1 LLVYLNLL
9 GVKLM
14 AKKKQDR
21 LERKTPDII
30 DAYIKYQFNTEPGL
44 AYQRWVG
51 VSLLAACM
59 QRKCRLELGTL
70 CFYPN
75 MYIILVGPPGKA
87 RKGTAMGP
95 AKKHLASLQ
104 VTVAAEATTREALI
118 RRINEAVNTFN
129 DTTEVGHMNMQVHS
143 SLTVFSDELT
153 SFLGYNNKELMSNLA
168 DWFDCAD
175 KWIYD
180 TKGSGTDAIDNLWLN
195 ILGATTP
202 DLMQATMPMELMG
215 GGLAS
220 RMLFIYAEQ
229 KGKKVP
235 YPMLS
240 KEEEQLRKDVEH
252 DLESLIQMQG
262 KFLCDDDFLDV
273 YQEYYLNKPES
284 TPLKSRHLAYYWERR
299 EVHILK
305 LSMIM
310 SASRSNEMIIR
321 ACDFHKALEWLEDAE
336 KFMPCAFD
344 GMGHRKDA
352 PVVALVR
359 TLATHGEIRFNALSE
374 MLMADINPTDLKEM
388 IIQLSKQGHIK
399 VDKNAGLDWII
410 KAVNPAKDGGAK

>member
-1 LLVYLNLL
+1 MVQ
-9 GVKLM
+9 
-14 AKKKQDR
+14 KKKPKDR
-21 LERKTPDII
+21 LKRKTVDIL
-30 DAYIKYQFNTEPGL
+30 DAYIEYQNNTEPGL
-44 AYQRWVG
+44 LYKQWVG
-51 VSLLAACM
+51 ISLLAACM
-59 QRKCRLELGTL
+59 QRKCRLEMGTL

-75 MYIILVGPPGKA
+75 MYVILVGPPGRA

-95 AKKHLASLQ
+95 AKKHLANLQ

-129 DTTEVGHMNMQVHS
+129 DTNEIGHMNMQVHS

-175 KWIYD
+175 KWVYD

-202 DLMQATMPMELMG
+202 ELMQATMPMELMG
-215 GGLAS
+215 GGLSS
-220 RMLFIYAEQ
+220 RMLFIYASR

-235 YPMLS
+235 LPFLT
-240 KEEEQLRKDVEH
+240 KADEQLRKDVEH

-262 KFLCDDDFLDV
+262 KFVCGEDFLED
-273 YQEYYLNKPES
+273 YQNYYLGKPEAS
-284 TPLKSRHLAYYWERR
+284 PIKSRHLAYYWERR
-299 EVHILK
+299 EVHLLK

-321 ACDFHKALEWLEDAE
+321 SCDFTKSLKWLMEAE
-336 KFMPCAFD
+336 KLMPFAFE
-344 GMGHRKDA
+344 GMGHRADA

-359 TLATHGEIRFNALSE
+359 TVASRGRVGFNELSE
-374 MLMADINPTDLKEM
+374 MLMADIDPDKLKEM
-388 IIQLSKQGHIK
+388 LQQLAKQGHIK
-399 VDKNAGLDWII
+399 LNKNAGLEWII
-410 KAVNPAKDGGAK
+410 ESVKRGGNDG